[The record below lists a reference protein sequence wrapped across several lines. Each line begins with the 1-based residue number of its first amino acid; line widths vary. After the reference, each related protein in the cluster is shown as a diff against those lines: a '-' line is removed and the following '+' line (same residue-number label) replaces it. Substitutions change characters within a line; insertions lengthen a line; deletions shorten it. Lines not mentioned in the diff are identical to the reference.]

1 MQLYT
6 ITEDHLSTAVAERLV
21 RESDDRWQVGVP
33 ITTGGS
39 GKLLSEL
46 PKYLK
51 VANSLPVLLLT
62 DLDRL
67 ECAPSLSHRYC
78 PARGWPECFLFR
90 VAVREIEAWLMADH
104 EGFSDFT
111 GIPKNRLASDCEA
124 IADPKQQLLSLVN
137 RYAS

>member
-78 PARGWPECFLFR
+78 PARGGPNVFCSGLLC
-90 VAVREIEAWLMADH
+90 VRLKL
-104 EGFSDFT
+104 G
-111 GIPKNRLASDCEA
+111 
-124 IADPKQQLLSLVN
+124 
-137 RYAS
+137 